1 MTLGTKIASGFGS
14 LIAISL
20 VLGGLG
26 VYNMKNVE
34 GDSAKLA
41 KEYVPEV
48 EYCTDL
54 ERSSLQTM
62 YAMRGYGLT
71 QEQRYYDQGMKEL
84 ENVDHWLQKCDEL
97 AKEAEHLEKLGPA
110 VKAVREQV
118 GQYRDLVAQ
127 TVELDQKMAANRT
140 ALDEAAAVYVE
151 NCTRVLDEQ
160 NKNLAAEIAAD
171 AEIAKLEERHFKITE
186 INNVIDLGNATRIAA
201 FKSQALRD
209 PQLIRQAN
217 GNFAG
222 IEKMIREIREVT
234 YEAHDLEALDNVQ
247 MAANDYQS
255 AMNKFL
261 TNWEANVEVGRQR
274 NKVGDELLAVVS
286 ETSAAGVAGTREI
299 ANEAESML
307 KMASLVMIVGLA
319 IALVVGSGL
328 AFVIARSITKPIQR
342 IIEGLTAGSEQTA
355 SAAGQVSSASQS
367 LAEGA
372 SEAAASI
379 EETTANVTE
388 MAAMTKKSAENASE
402 ARNLTGQTESGA
414 AKGTEA
420 MKRMSAAINDIK
432 QSSDETSKIIKT
444 IDEIAFQTN
453 LLALNAAVEAARA
466 GDAGKGF
473 AVVAEE
479 VRNLAQRSADAAKD
493 TATLIEGSV
502 GKAETG
508 VEISQE
514 VGAALDEIATLA
526 SQVNEFVGQ
535 IADASNEQSRGI
547 DEVNSAVAQL
557 DQVTQQNAANA
568 EESASAAEELSSQSE
583 QLSSMVG
590 DLVRLVGGSRDANM
604 HASIAHEHTP
614 QRTSGAKITHLH
626 DFAKKRD
633 QASKRAS
640 EEAASF
646 DEEQAASF

>member
-1 MTLGTKIASGFGS
+1 MKLGAKIASGFGS
-14 LIAISL
+14 LIVIAL
-20 VLGGLG
+20 VLGGLA

-34 GDSAKLA
+34 KESAKLA
-41 KEYVPEV
+41 DEYVPEV
-48 EYCTDL
+48 EYCNNV
-54 ERSSLQTM
+54 ERASMKTM

-71 QEQRYYDQGMKEL
+71 QEQHYYDQGVKGL
-84 ENVDHWLQKCDEL
+84 EEVATWLQKCDEL
-97 AKEAEHLEKLGPA
+97 AQEATHLVKLGPA
-110 VKAVREQV
+110 VEATRESV
-118 GQYRDLVAQ
+118 SEYEALVAQ
-127 TVELDQKMAANRT
+127 TVELDQKMVANRT
-140 ALDEAAAVYVE
+140 SLDEAAGMYIG
-151 NCTRVLDEQ
+151 NCNTFLTGQTQKMQE
-160 NKNLAAEIAAD
+160 EIAANTEGD
-171 AEIAKLEERHFKITE
+171 QLKKRLYKISE
-186 INNVIDLGNATRIAA
+186 INNIIDAGNETRVAC

-217 GNFAG
+217 ENFAA
-222 IEKMIREIREVT
+222 IERMLKDLRQVT
-234 YEAHDLEALDNVQ
+234 YEKQDLEALDNIEQ
-247 MAANDYQS
+247 AAGDYQS
-255 AMNKFL
+255 SMNTFL
-261 TNWEANVEVGRQR
+261 ANWESNLEVGRQR
-274 NKVGDELLAVVS
+274 TKVGDQVLSIAG
-286 ETSAAGVAGTREI
+286 ETAQAGVAGTRKI
-299 ANEAESML
+299 ADGAQNALSTASM
-307 KMASLVMIVGLA
+307 VMIIG
-319 IALVVGSGL
+319 LVVALAVGCSL
-328 AFVIARSITKPIQR
+328 AFVIARSITKPIHR

-388 MAAMTKKSAENASE
+388 MAAMTKKSAENATE

-590 DLVRLVGGSRDANM
+590 DLVRLVGGADGRGHE
-604 HASIAHEHTP
+604 HASRESSA
-614 QRTSGAKITHLH
+614 QTSSHHGWKGKPKLREVLH
-626 DFAKKRD
+626 
-633 QASKRAS
+633 RAS
-640 EEAASF
+640 THNDEAF
-646 DEEQAASF
+646 DDTDQKAANF